1 MPLSLLLALDLS
13 TFFVAMNTLPGIY
26 CPFHICLMNIL
37 CTGINHR
44 IAPISMRERF
54 ALPPQE
60 MDTLLHQI
68 HQIEGLHEA
77 VILSTCNR
85 VEFYVATICPRLSG
99 ERIQD
104 ILSDRV
110 GYKAPFYHHAMPCC
124 VRHLFRVASGL
135 DSMVLGET
143 EVLGQVK
150 RAYDKALRRGSTSR
164 HLNKLFQYAFRVA
177 KTVRSE
183 TKITHGPT
191 SIGAVAVELAEK
203 IFDNLTKC
211 RVMILGAGETSK
223 RTARSLISRGVQSTI
238 VSNRTYERAAH
249 LAVEVGGKALHF
261 DQWQNALPEV
271 DILISST
278 SAPYPILTSEQ
289 LVLMMSKREQRPIF
303 IIDLAVPRDIEASVS
318 SLENVFL
325 YDIDSLQDIAQ
336 QSLSIRHCEL
346 KCCEALIEEHVLDFV
361 AQLHRATWE
370 DSRDLCPV

>member
-1 MPLSLLLALDLS
+1 VAPDVGALFRSHDHPSQDLLPL
-13 TFFVAMNTLPGIY
+13 
-26 CPFHICLMNIL
+26 HICLMNIL

-54 ALPPQE
+54 ALPPHE
-60 MDTLLHQI
+60 MEILLHQI
-68 HQIEGLHEA
+68 HQIDGLHEA

-99 ERIQD
+99 ERIQN

-110 GYKAPFYHHAMPCC
+110 GCKAPFYHHAMPFS

-135 DSMVLGET
+135 DSMILGET

-183 TKITHGPT
+183 TRITRGPT
-191 SIGAVAVELAEK
+191 SIGAAVVELAEK
-203 IFDNLTKC
+203 IFDDLEKC
-211 RVMILGAGETSK
+211 RIMILGAGETSK
-223 RTARSLISRGVQSTI
+223 RTARSLISRGVQSTF
-238 VSNRTYERAAH
+238 VSNRTYERAAR
-249 LAVEVGGKALHF
+249 LAAEVGGEALHF
-261 DQWQNALPEV
+261 AQWQNAFPDV

-289 LVLMMSKREQRPIF
+289 LSLLMKKRRERPVF
-303 IIDLAVPRDIEASVS
+303 IIDLAVPRDVEASAS
-318 SLENVFL
+318 NLDSVFL

-336 QSLSIRHCEL
+336 QSINIRHCEL
-346 KCCEALIEEHVLDFV
+346 ECCEALIEEHVRGFV
-361 AQLHRATWE
+361 ARLQHRSTWE
-370 DSRDLCPV
+370 NSHRLLSV